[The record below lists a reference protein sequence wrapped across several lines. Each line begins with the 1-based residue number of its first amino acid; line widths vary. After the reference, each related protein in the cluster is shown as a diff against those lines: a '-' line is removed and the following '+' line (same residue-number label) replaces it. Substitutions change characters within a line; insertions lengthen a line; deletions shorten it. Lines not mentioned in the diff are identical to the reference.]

1 MYLVAATFAR
11 PYDRLAL
18 KVGSWKLGV
27 LSVAL
32 LATGAIPAVSRVQRG
47 AAVRTVTW
55 EDVSPL
61 HRQLQAAG
69 LSADSFPSYVQRV
82 HDTNVRRVAEG
93 DLDHLVFYLL
103 QSARFTTLPPIEPA
117 LSAKGL
123 VDSLADDERAAFLRG
138 AALPPS
144 RIPAPVRSRVTAFV
158 RATQRGSGDQ
168 RLAIFRTLVERQ
180 FPDRGDREA
189 ALGRE
194 YLRAMRFV
202 YEKEFIAPR
211 TEGGTAAVA
220 ALYRARGLSTDTAAE
235 AGFLVHEGLGVVR
248 ALDPSWRVRRVLVIG
263 PGLDLAPRTALID
276 DRAPESYQPW
286 ALIDSL
292 LALGLAS
299 ADDLQ
304 VVAAD
309 INPRVVEH
317 LRRSAGQPPVLTLVS
332 EVAESDTV
340 SLSAEYREYFQR
352 LGSAAGTTDPARTS
366 TDPGRLRKI
375 IRITPQT
382 ARLLHA
388 APLDIVTERLAGRPF
403 DLVVATNILPYF
415 DDVALTLAMSNVA
428 SMIAA
433 GGMFL
438 HNEPRPLLG
447 DVSETLGLRFL
458 QSRHAIIATVRGAR
472 APLSDSVFIHR
483 KERSRR
489 DVRQENGRQGR

>member
-1 MYLVAATFAR
+1 LGVGRCLTAVLIASAACDSPRAQTTGQPSRVTWADVA
-11 PYDRLAL
+11 PVHDRL
-18 KVGSWKLGV
+18 
-27 LSVAL
+27 
-32 LATGAIPAVSRVQRG
+32 
-47 AAVRTVTW
+47 
-55 EDVSPL
+55 E
-61 HRQLQAAG
+61 AAG
-69 LSADSFPSYVQRV
+69 LSAATFPSFVAGTHDENVQ
-82 HDTNVRRVAEG
+82 RVAEG

-103 QSARFTTLPPIEPA
+103 QSTRFTTLPPIEPA
-117 LSAKGL
+117 LSAKAL
-123 VDSLADDERAAFLRG
+123 VDALAADERAAFLRG
-138 AALPPS
+138 APLPPS
-144 RIPAPVRSRVTAFV
+144 RVPAPVRSRVTAFV
-158 RATQRGSGDQ
+158 RATARRSGDQ
-168 RLAIFRTLVERQ
+168 RLAFFRTLVERE

-189 ALGRE
+189 ALARE

-202 YEKEFIAPR
+202 YEKEFVAPR
-211 TEGGTAAVA
+211 AEGGTAAVA

-248 ALDPSWRVRRVLVIG
+248 ALDPSWHVRRVLVIG

-309 INPRVVEH
+309 INPRVVDH
-317 LRRSAGQPPVLTLVS
+317 LRRSAGRPPVLTLVS

-352 LGSAAGTTDPARTS
+352 LGSAAGTTDPAQPRAGR
-366 TDPGRLRKI
+366 GRLRKI
-375 IRITPQT
+375 IRIKPQT
-382 ARLLHA
+382 AQLLHA
-388 APLDIVTERLAGRPF
+388 APLDVVTERLTGPPF

-415 DDVALTLAMSNVA
+415 DDVALTMAMSNVA
-428 SMIAA
+428 GMMAA

-447 DVSETLGLRFL
+447 DVSETLGLGFL
-458 QSRHAIIATVRGAR
+458 QSRHAIIATVRGAK

-483 KERSRR
+483 KEGGRK